1 VNEMSILILALLG
14 LVAGWLASVIMG
26 TNSSQGILM
35 DIVFGVL
42 GAVVGGLIMNIF
54 GQPGATGFN
63 LYSILVAT
71 AGAVLLIW
79 IGRRLQR
86 T

>member
-1 VNEMSILILALLG
+1 MNEMSILILALLG

-54 GQPGATGFN
+54 GQPGAIGFN